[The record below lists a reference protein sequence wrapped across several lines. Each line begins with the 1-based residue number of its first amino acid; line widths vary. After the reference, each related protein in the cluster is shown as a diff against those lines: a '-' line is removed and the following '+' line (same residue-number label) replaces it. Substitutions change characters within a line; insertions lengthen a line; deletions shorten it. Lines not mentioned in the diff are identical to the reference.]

1 MTAAATTATHCGG
14 VRVRPTATATPTP
27 FPLATCLLPPRTAK
41 PRPFSL
47 RLSPSLSFRC
57 RLCARAHLSI
67 RGLGRRRRGGGGDRS
82 KAQARTGRASGRW
95 RVASRPAREAAL
107 GLAVRTDGRTG
118 EIDASFFPGA
128 PAGGR
133 VRVRVLGR
141 ARAGPARQ
149 LLPSGGGGGGR
160 PGRSRRQRR
169 PRPRCR

>member
-1 MTAAATTATHCGG
+1 VASECD
-14 VRVRPTATATPTP
+14 P
-27 FPLATCLLPPRTAK
+27 LPP
-41 PRPFSL
+41 PLPL
-47 RLSPSLSFRC
+47 RSHSQLVYSHHAPPSRDLSPSFPLLSLSP
-57 RLCARAHLSI
+57 LCPRALIYSGARTATTQ
-67 RGLGRRRRGGGGDRS
+67 RWGNRS

-133 VRVRVLGR
+133 VRVLGR

-160 PGRSRRQRR
+160 PGRSRGQRR